1 MKGKNMN
8 MLNQELKSL
17 KSESEVIM
25 NLLAKL
31 ESKKKTFFAK
41 LIKEKYKVSYRGHV
55 YNISPK
61 SVRYGNLWY
70 ETKTLIVNNIRFDR
84 ITSVDSEKKI
94 IRFR

>member
-1 MKGKNMN
+1 MKGNMN
-8 MLNQELKSL
+8 MLNQELKNL
-17 KSESEVIM
+17 KSESEAIM
-25 NLLAKL
+25 ILLAKL

-41 LIKEKYKVSYRGHV
+41 LIKEKYKVSYRGRI

-70 ETKTLIVNNIRFDR
+70 ETKTWIVNNVRFDR

>member
-1 MKGKNMN
+1 MKGNMN
-8 MLNQELKSL
+8 MLNQELKNL
-17 KSESEVIM
+17 KSESEAIM
-25 NLLAKL
+25 IFLAKL

-61 SVRYGNLWY
+61 SVKYGNLWY
-70 ETKTLIVNNIRFDR
+70 ETKTLIVNNVRFDR
-84 ITSVDSEKKI
+84 ITSVDSEKKL